1 MAVGQR
7 VRLILVGGFH
17 YSGKIIS
24 ETETHLKIID
34 KFGYEVLILK
44 SQIQV
49 QEEISNGY

>member
-17 YSGKIIS
+17 YSGKVIN

-34 KFGYEVLILK
+34 KFDCEVLILK

-49 QEEISNGY
+49 CEEVFER